1 MKNSVD
7 IKVTIFAETQEKFP
21 HIDWL
26 KFKILYDGWRYQG
39 IRNKIHP
46 PSFYTTAW
54 KRGNLKPKDADSL
67 RKYIGV
73 L

>member
-7 IKVTIFAETQEKFP
+7 IQVTIFAETQEKFP
-21 HIDWL
+21 HIDWQ

-46 PSFYTTAW
+46 PSFYTYAW
-54 KRGNLKPKDADSL
+54 KRGDLKPKDADSL